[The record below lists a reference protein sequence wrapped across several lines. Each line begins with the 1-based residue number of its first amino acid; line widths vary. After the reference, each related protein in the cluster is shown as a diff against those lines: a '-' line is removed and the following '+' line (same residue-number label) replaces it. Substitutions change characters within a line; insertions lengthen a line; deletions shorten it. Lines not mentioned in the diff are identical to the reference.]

1 MKKITFFI
9 LLTAILSSQWL
20 IAQDDVLSPFD
31 TPSPSPTHS
40 ANLINE
46 NYEIPAYNLYL
57 QEWDNDYL
65 KIKSLDIN
73 FRNNDDIL
81 IILLDDHNTSFSMPC
96 DMYRVSSRYGIRN
109 GNHHTGV
116 DLALTKGAPIRC
128 CFDGVVRMTKD
139 YSSYGK
145 TVVVRHYNG
154 LETVYAH
161 LDSIT
166 VVANEIVKAG
176 QMVGTA
182 GSTGRS
188 SGVHLHFE
196 TRFLYEHFNP
206 EKMIDF
212 SSGDLTD
219 NILAISKSELDFDK
233 PTEEPA
239 KEPSTTSATTANTT
253 AAATPSPKT
262 STTTTATATTATTTP
277 ISPTTPN
284 TPDTTTPTTTP
295 SISNTGNTPTVPAQN
310 DNSNNEQAVYHT
322 VAQGDTLYGIA
333 KKYNTTVN
341 KLKELNHLG
350 DENKIQLGQKLR
362 VK

>member
-9 LLTAILSSQWL
+9 LLTTILSSQWL
-20 IAQDDVLSPFD
+20 IAQDDVLNPFD
-31 TPSPSPTHS
+31 TPSSSPTHS
-40 ANLINE
+40 ANVINQ
-46 NYEIPAYNLYL
+46 NHEIPAYNLYL

-73 FRNNDDIL
+73 YRNNDDIL
-81 IILLDDHNTSFSMPC
+81 IILLDAPHTAFSMPC
-96 DMYRVSSRYGIRN
+96 DMYRVTSRYGIRN
-109 GNHHTGV
+109 GNNHTGI

-128 CFDGVVRMTKD
+128 CFDGVVRMAKD

-219 NILAISKSELDFDK
+219 YILAISKSELDFDK
-233 PTEEPA
+233 PAEEPA
-239 KEPSTTSATTANTT
+239 KESSSTSTTPATTANTT
-253 AAATPSPKT
+253 TAATPTPET
-262 STTTTATATTATTTP
+262 SATATTTP
-277 ISPTTPN
+277 ISPTTPE
-284 TPDTTTPTTTP
+284 TPATTTPTTTP
-295 SISNTGNTPTVPAQN
+295 SNSNT
-310 DNSNNEQAVYHT
+310 DNGNNEQATYHT

-333 KKYNTTVN
+333 KKYNTTVS

>member
-1 MKKITFFI
+1 MKKITFSLF
-9 LLTAILSSQWL
+9 LTVFLSSQWL

-31 TPSPSPTHS
+31 TPSPTHTE
-40 ANLINE
+40 NLINE
-46 NYEIPAYNLYL
+46 NYEIPSYNLYL

-65 KIKSLDIN
+65 KIKSLDIT
-73 FRNNDDIL
+73 FGNNNDIL
-81 IILLDDHNTSFSMPC
+81 IVLAGKNDNPFSMPC
-96 DMYRVSSRYGIRN
+96 DMYRVTSKYGNRN
-109 GNHHTGV
+109 DSKHTGI

-128 CFDGVVRMTKD
+128 CFDGVVRMAKE

-166 VVANEIVKAG
+166 VVANEIVKSG
-176 QMVGTA
+176 QLIGTA

-212 SSGDLTD
+212 SSGDLID
-219 NILAISKSELDFDK
+219 NILTISKSELDFDK
-233 PTEEPA
+233 KTEEPV
-239 KEPSTTSATTANTT
+239 KEPVAASTTIPSPSETPQTP
-253 AAATPSPKT
+253 ATP
-262 STTTTATATTATTTP
+262 
-277 ISPTTPN
+277 PTTPPTN
-284 TPDTTTPTTTP
+284 DNVSTPATTPTQ
-295 SISNTGNTPTVPAQN
+295 SDSHSDDSNIAPA
-310 DNSNNEQAVYHT
+310 VFHT
-322 VAQGDTLYGIA
+322 VVSGDTLYGIA
-333 KKYNTTVN
+333 KKYDTTVN
-341 KLKELNHLG
+341 KLKEINNLG
-350 DENKIQLGQKLR
+350 DENKIQLGQKIR

>member
-1 MKKITFFI
+1 M
-9 LLTAILSSQWL
+9 A
-20 IAQDDVLSPFD
+20 
-31 TPSPSPTHS
+31 
-40 ANLINE
+40 
-46 NYEIPAYNLYL
+46 
-57 QEWDNDYL
+57 
-65 KIKSLDIN
+65 
-73 FRNNDDIL
+73 
-81 IILLDDHNTSFSMPC
+81 
-96 DMYRVSSRYGIRN
+96 
-109 GNHHTGV
+109 
-116 DLALTKGAPIRC
+116 
-128 CFDGVVRMTKD
+128 KD

-219 NILAISKSELDFDK
+219 YILAISKSELDFDK
-233 PTEEPA
+233 PAEEPA
-239 KEPSTTSATTANTT
+239 KESSSTSTTPATTANTT
-253 AAATPSPKT
+253 TAATTTPET
-262 STTTTATATTATTTP
+262 SATATTTP
-277 ISPTTPN
+277 ISPTTPE
-284 TPDTTTPTTTP
+284 TPATTTPTTTP
-295 SISNTGNTPTVPAQN
+295 SNSNT
-310 DNSNNEQAVYHT
+310 DNGNNEQATYHT

-333 KKYNTTVN
+333 ASTAWCWDAAT
-341 KLKELNHLG
+341 
-350 DENKIQLGQKLR
+350 
-362 VK
+362 